1 MSESLKSKVIS
12 SDYFARPGVAPNII
26 WFILSRQ
33 STFTVIREKKKKQQM
48 VSWQVKAETNVVYI
62 KWLVNNNCRPVWRG
76 VGVMFWNLFLVNFL
90 ATGVKLWEQ
99 VAKQLVQDFDCG
111 LHASTIALFFLKH
124 FNKIFNIWSIK
135 KHKTNTK
142 QKTDLLFRELL

>member
-1 MSESLKSKVIS
+1 
-12 SDYFARPGVAPNII
+12 
-26 WFILSRQ
+26 
-33 STFTVIREKKKKQQM
+33 M
-48 VSWQVKAETNVVYI
+48 VSWQVKAEINVVYI

-111 LHASTIALFFLKH
+111 LHASTIALFF
-124 FNKIFNIWSIK
+124 
-135 KHKTNTK
+135 
-142 QKTDLLFRELL
+142 